1 MGEEN
6 GSAHHRGASQVAE
19 NEIFKHFGLFDSDHD
34 GSLSKDQFHQALAA
48 KPFELPFLQRE
59 KLHRYMDVDGDGTI
73 DVEEF
78 ASAIF
83 GRPPPALDKSYISLL
98 IEQIELDTELLVAKM
113 PQCHF
118 VRASIDFMAQH
129 RGGMVDQ
136 SVLIQ
141 QASQS
146 RALSEGC
153 VVLNHEQVW

>member
-1 MGEEN
+1 M
-6 GSAHHRGASQVAE
+6 
-19 NEIFKHFGLFDSDHD
+19 
-34 GSLSKDQFHQALAA
+34 
-48 KPFELPFLQRE
+48 
-59 KLHRYMDVDGDGTI
+59 
-73 DVEEF
+73 EEF

-83 GRPPPALDKSYISLL
+83 GRPPPSLDKSYISLL
-98 IEQIELDTELLVAKM
+98 IEQIQLDSELLVAKM

-141 QASQS
+141 QASQC